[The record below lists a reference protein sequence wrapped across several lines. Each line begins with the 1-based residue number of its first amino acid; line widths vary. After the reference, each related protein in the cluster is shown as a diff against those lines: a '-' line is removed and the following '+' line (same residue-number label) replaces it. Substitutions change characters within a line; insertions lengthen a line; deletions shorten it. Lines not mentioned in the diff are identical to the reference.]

1 VSELFLVVPHT
12 TLIHWQSVTF
22 TVSTALLG
30 ALVSALGRDGDPRAL
45 RGWASNFRLVA
56 LV

>member
-1 VSELFLVVPHT
+1 MSELFLVVQT
-12 TLIHWQSVTF
+12 TLIHWQSVSF
-22 TVSTALLG
+22 IVSTALLE
-30 ALVSALGRDGDPRAL
+30 ALVSALDRDGDPRAR

>member
-1 VSELFLVVPHT
+1 MSELFLVVPHT
-12 TLIHWQSVTF
+12 TLIHWQSVSF